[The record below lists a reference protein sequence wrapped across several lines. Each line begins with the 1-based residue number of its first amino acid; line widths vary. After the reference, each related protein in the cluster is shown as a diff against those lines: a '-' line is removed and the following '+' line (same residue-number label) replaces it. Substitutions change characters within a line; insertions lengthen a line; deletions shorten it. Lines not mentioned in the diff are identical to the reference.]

1 MASGMWRFA
10 EWLDPIPEQARVS
23 LGEGN
28 SPLVR
33 SRRLGP
39 SVGLKN
45 LYFKLEIT
53 NPTGSYKDRF
63 ACAAIS
69 DMVANRKTECIATS
83 SGNTGAALAAYCAVA
98 GISCEIA
105 IVEGAPEGKLRQMLA
120 YGAKLYRVRGFGID
134 SHVSDR
140 VIDCLRQLSSRPSAQ
155 MQISA
160 FALSPV
166 GMSGVKTIGLEL
178 AEQGPEPW
186 DHIFAMAGGGGLVLA
201 IAKAY
206 EQLLESGCVREL
218 PKVECV
224 QPTGNNTISGPLRA
238 GLELAQTTQCTSRI
252 SGLQV
257 PSVIDGNEV
266 IAACRR
272 NGGTGHVVDDEFVWQ
287 TQARL
292 ARDEGIFAEP
302 AGSTAVAGA
311 LQAAKEGLIDP
322 NAYVVCLVT
331 GSAFKDPPSLEAM
344 VRHTSAPLIEL
355 SDLERRLD
363 TGRFPTAG

>member
-1 MASGMWRFA
+1 MHSGLWRFGD
-10 EWLDPIPEQARVS
+10 WYDPIPDAARIT

-28 SPLVR
+28 SPIVR
-33 SRRLGP
+33 SRRLGQ

-69 DMVANRKTECIATS
+69 DMVANGKTECIATS
-83 SGNTGAALAAYCAVA
+83 SGNTGASLAAYCAVA

-120 YGAKLYRVRGFGID
+120 YGAKLYRIRGFGID
-134 SHVSDR
+134 AKISDR
-140 VIDCLRQLSSRPSAQ
+140 VIECLRILASRPTAQ

-160 FALSPV
+160 FAYCPV
-166 GMSGVKTIGLEL
+166 GMSGVKSVGLEL

-186 DHIFAMAGGGGLVLA
+186 DHIFCMAGGGGLVLA
-201 IAKAY
+201 VARAY
-206 EQLLESGCVREL
+206 EQLYESGSVLQL
-218 PKVECV
+218 PRVECV
-224 QPTGNNTISGPLRA
+224 QPVGNNTISGPLRT
-238 GLELAQTTQCTSRI
+238 GLDMAQAIQCTSKI

-266 IAACRR
+266 IKACRK
-272 NGGTGHVVDDEFVWQ
+272 NGGTGHLVEDDFIWK
-287 TQARL
+287 TQSRL
-292 ARDEGIFAEP
+292 AKEEGIFAEP

-311 LQAAKEGLIDP
+311 LQAAMSGAIDP
-322 NAYVVCLVT
+322 DAHVVCLVT
-331 GSAFKDPPSLEAM
+331 GSAFKDPASLESM
-344 VRHTSAPLIEL
+344 IRHTSAPLVDL

-363 TGRFPTAG
+363 CVH

>member
-1 MASGMWRFA
+1 MHSGLWRFA
-10 EWLDPIPEQARVS
+10 EWLDPVPEAARLT

-28 SPLVR
+28 TPIVR

-45 LYFKLEIT
+45 LFFKLEIT

-63 ACAAIS
+63 ACAAVS
-69 DMVANRKTECIATS
+69 DMVAHGKTECIATS
-83 SGNTGAALAAYCAVA
+83 SGNTGASLAAYCAVA

-120 YGAKLYRVRGFGID
+120 YGAKLYRIRGFGID
-134 SHVSDR
+134 NKISDR
-140 VIDCLRQLSSRPSAQ
+140 VIECLQQLSSRPSAQ
-155 MQISA
+155 RQISA

-186 DHIFAMAGGGGLVLA
+186 DHIFCMAGGGGLVLA
-201 IAKAY
+201 VALAY
-206 EQLLESGCVREL
+206 EQLLAAGCVRQL
-218 PKVECV
+218 PRVECV

-238 GLELAQTTQCTSRI
+238 GLEVAQAIQCTSKI

-272 NGGTGHVVDDEFVWQ
+272 NGGTGHLVDDDFVWQ

-322 NAYVVCLVT
+322 SAHVVCMVT
-331 GSAFKDPPSLEAM
+331 GSAFKDPASLEAM
-344 VRHTSAPLIEL
+344 VRHTSAPLIDL
-355 SDLERRLD
+355 ADLERRVEKL
-363 TGRFPTAG
+363 